1 MNIEILQLIEGARQ
15 AKGLAVIIDVFRA
28 FSLACYAFDQGAR
41 EIIPV
46 GDIEIAYKLKS
57 QHPDIILV
65 GERNERKPDGFDYG
79 NSPAM
84 IKDIDFTGKTVA
96 HSTSAGT
103 QGLVNAKSADEI
115 ITGSFVNANAISR
128 YIKSKKPAI
137 VSLVCM
143 GYASLYPTEEDTLCA
158 EYIRNTLMDFP
169 NNMEE
174 ISEKIRKTSGQRL
187 FDPLNQT
194 HSPKEDFYLC
204 TDLGRFNF
212 VLKAEYA
219 EDGLIRLRKIEC

>member
-15 AKGLAVIIDVFRA
+15 AKGLAVVIDVFRA
-28 FSLACYAFDQGAR
+28 FSLACYIFDQGAR

-46 GDIEIAYKLKS
+46 GDIEIAYNLKS
-57 QHPDIILV
+57 KNPDIILV

-79 NSPAM
+79 NSPSL
-84 IKDIDFTGKTVA
+84 IKDIDFIGKTVV
-96 HSTSAGT
+96 HTTSSGT

-128 YIKSKKPAI
+128 YIKNKNPDI

-158 EYIRNTLMDFP
+158 EYIQNALLGFP

-174 ISEKIRKTSGQRL
+174 ITEKIRKSSGQRL
-187 FDPLNQT
+187 FDPINQE

-212 VLKAEYA
+212 VLKAEYGN
-219 EDGLIRLRKIEC
+219 DGILRLRKLDC